1 MHLDDTQLILLSR
14 ASQREDHGLEVGAAN
29 ERHDRAIRTLLRRKL
44 LQAVPKEG
52 NLPFWRTGKDGA
64 PESLIITAAG
74 LKALEGGEEPARTPR
89 APKRPAKAGAKP
101 GKSGSVAKAPPAG
114 KTAKVVSLL
123 KRTKGATVAEIMNST
138 GWQAHSVRAAL
149 TGLRKKG
156 MTVERTDTGTYRV
169 G

>member
-1 MHLDDTQLILLSR
+1 
-14 ASQREDHGLEVGAAN
+14 
-29 ERHDRAIRTLLRRKL
+29 
-44 LQAVPKEG
+44 
-52 NLPFWRTGKDGA
+52 
-64 PESLIITAAG
+64 
-74 LKALEGGEEPARTPR
+74 
-89 APKRPAKAGAKP
+89 
-101 GKSGSVAKAPPAG
+101 
-114 KTAKVVSLL
+114 VSLL